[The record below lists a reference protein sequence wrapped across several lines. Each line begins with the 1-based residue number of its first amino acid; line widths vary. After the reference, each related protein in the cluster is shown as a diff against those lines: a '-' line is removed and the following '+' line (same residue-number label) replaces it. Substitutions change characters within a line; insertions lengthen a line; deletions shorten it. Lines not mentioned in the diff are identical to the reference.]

1 MSETQSKLVIRNVG
15 LMLSG
20 RMEAPILDADCL
32 IALDGRITAWG
43 RAADLD
49 TEGATTEIDAQG
61 ATLAPGLID
70 SHVHPVVGDY
80 TPRQS
85 QLNWID
91 STLHGGVTTLISAG
105 EVHMPGRPRD
115 IVGLKAMAIAAQ
127 RWYENFR
134 PSGVKVMAGAPVIE
148 HGLVEEDFRELAAAG
163 VKLLG
168 EVGLGTVKDGKTAR
182 QMVDWARKYGIQS
195 TIHTGGP
202 SIPGSGLIDADMVL
216 ETGTDIIGHVNG
228 GHSALPDDQIICLC
242 ESCSMGLEI
251 VHNGNERAALLTLNT
266 ARELGQ
272 MDRILLGTDGPAGS
286 GVQPLGILRMIAM
299 LSSLGNVP
307 AEIAFCFGTGNTA
320 RQRNLDTGMIET
332 GYCADFVLMDQAQHT
347 AGKTILE
354 SVQFGNLP
362 GVGMT
367 IIDGVVRSQRS
378 RNTPPAWRVPK
389 ILRQPAPAEGGGH

>member
-1 MSETQSKLVIRNVG
+1 MADAAPQTLDATHKLVIRNIG
-15 LMLSG
+15 LILSG
-20 RMEAPILDADCL
+20 KIEQPILDGDCL
-32 IALDGRITAWG
+32 IAVGGKITGWG
-43 RAADLD
+43 HEKDMD
-49 TEGATTEIDAQG
+49 TEGTDTLIDAHG
-61 ATLAPGLID
+61 CTLCPGLID

-80 TPRQS
+80 TPRQQ
-85 QLNWID
+85 QLHWID

-105 EVHMPGRPRD
+105 EVHMPGRPKD
-115 IVGLKAMAIAAQ
+115 IVGLKAMAIASQ

-134 PSGVKVMAGAPVIE
+134 PSGVKVHAGAPVIE
-148 HGLVEEDFRELAAAG
+148 HGMVEEDFADLAKAG

-216 ETGTDIIGHVNG
+216 ETGTDVVGHING

-242 ESCSMGLEI
+242 EGCKAGLEI

-266 ARELGQ
+266 TRELGKLDQ
-272 MDRILLGTDGPAGS
+272 VILGTDGPAGS

-307 AEIAFCFGTGNTA
+307 AEVAFCFGTGNTT
-320 RQRNLDTGMIET
+320 RMRELDTGMIEA
-332 GYCADFVLMDQAQHT
+332 GLCADFVLMDQAQH
-347 AGKTILE
+347 APGKTILE
-354 SVQFGNLP
+354 SVQLGNLP

-367 IIDGVVRSQRS
+367 IIDGRVTSQRS
-378 RNTPPAWRVPK
+378 RNTPPAGR
-389 ILRQPAPAEGGGH
+389 IPAIVRG

>member
-1 MSETQSKLVIRNVG
+1 MAKLVIRNIG

-20 RMEAPILDADCL
+20 QIETPILDADCL
-32 IALDGRITAWG
+32 VAIEGRISAWG
-43 RAADLD
+43 READLD
-49 TEGATTEIDAQG
+49 TDDADTLIDANG
-61 ATLAPGLID
+61 CTLAPGMID
-70 SHVHPVVGDY
+70 SHIHPVVGDY
-80 TPRQS
+80 TPRQQ
-85 QLNWID
+85 QLHWID

-148 HGLVEEDFRELAAAG
+148 HGMVEEDFRDLAAAG

-202 SIPGSGLIDADMVL
+202 SIPGSGLIDAAMVL
-216 ETGTDIIGHVNG
+216 ETGTDVIGHING

-242 ESCSMGLEI
+242 ESCKAGLEI

-266 ARELGQ
+266 ARELGKLDQ
-272 MDRILLGTDGPAGS
+272 IILGTDGPAGS

-307 AEIAFCFGTGNTA
+307 AEIAFCFATGNTA
-320 RQRNLDTGMIET
+320 RQRELDTGIIEL
-332 GYCADFVLMDQAQHT
+332 GKSADFVLMDQAQHT
-347 AGKTILE
+347 PGKTILE
-354 SVQFGNLP
+354 SIQLGNLP

-367 IIDGVVRSQRS
+367 VIDGIIRSQRS
-378 RNTPPAWRVPK
+378 RNTPPAGRIPLVVK
-389 ILRQPAPAEGGGH
+389 EAPALAGGSGH

>member
-1 MSETQSKLVIRNVG
+1 MTEPQSKLVIRNVG

-32 IALDGRITAWG
+32 IAEAGRITAWG
-43 RAADLD
+43 RETDLD
-49 TEGATTEIDAQG
+49 TEGATTEIDANG

-148 HGLVEEDFRELAAAG
+148 HGMVEEDFRDMAAAG
-163 VKLLG
+163 VRLLG

-228 GHSALPDDQIICLC
+228 GHSALPDDQILCLC
-242 ESCSMGLEI
+242 ENCRAGLEI

-320 RQRNLDTGMIET
+320 RQRNLDTGMIEK

-347 AGKTILE
+347 PGKTILE

-367 IIDGVVRSQRS
+367 IIDGVIRSQRS
-378 RNTPPAWRVPK
+378 RNTPPAWRIPH

>member
-1 MSETQSKLVIRNVG
+1 MAEAAPQTQDTTHKLVIHNIG

-20 RMEAPILDADCL
+20 KIEQPIYDADCL
-32 IALDGRITAWG
+32 IAVGGKITAWG
-43 RAADLD
+43 YEKDMD
-49 TEGATTEIDAQG
+49 TEDADTLIDANG
-61 ATLAPGLID
+61 STLCPGLID

-80 TPRQS
+80 TPRQQ
-85 QLNWID
+85 QLHWID

-105 EVHMPGRPRD
+105 EVHMPGRPKD
-115 IVGLKAMAIAAQ
+115 IVGLKAMAIASQ

-134 PSGVKVMAGAPVIE
+134 PSGVKVHAGAPVIE
-148 HGLVEEDFRELAAAG
+148 HGMVEEDFADLAKAG
-163 VKLLG
+163 VRLLG

-216 ETGTDIIGHVNG
+216 ETGTDVVGHING

-242 ESCSMGLEI
+242 EGCKAGLEI

-266 ARELGQ
+266 TRELGKLDQ
-272 MDRILLGTDGPAGS
+272 VILGTDGPAGS

-307 AEIAFCFGTGNTA
+307 AEVAFCFGTGNTT
-320 RQRNLDTGMIET
+320 RQRELDTGMIET
-332 GYCADFVLMDQAQHT
+332 GLCADFVLMDQAQH
-347 AGKTILE
+347 APGKTILE
-354 SVQFGNLP
+354 SVQLGNLP
-362 GVGMT
+362 GIGMT
-367 IIDGVVRSQRS
+367 IIDGRVTSQRS
-378 RNTPPAWRVPK
+378 RNTPPAGRIPA
-389 ILRQPAPAEGGGH
+389 ILQG